1 MNNNDIFKDLFVLE
15 MTNNHLGS
23 LERGMKIVDEFAK
36 VALFNNVKVAI
47 KLQFRNVK
55 SFIHKDYIDRT
66 DIRYIKRT
74 KETYLSDENYEK
86 LVNHIKR
93 SGLIPMATPFDEESV
108 DFCNKLNL
116 SIIKVASADS
126 NDWILLNKI
135 VQLRKP
141 TIVSL
146 GGLSIKDI
154 DDLVTFF
161 ERRNVP
167 LAMNHCIATYPNKEK
182 DLQLNQ
188 IDFLKNRYPNNV
200 IGFSTHEQGDSY
212 DSMLISYSKGARTF
226 EKHID
231 IKEKDIEISKYSST
245 PEEIDSWFK
254 SWNKVKLMCGTS
266 GLERLISIKE
276 EKDFLDNYTRGVY
289 FKNDVKSGSKIT
301 NDDIYLA
308 IPVHK
313 GQISVRELMLGE
325 YGFTLK
331 KDCKRDEKLMID
343 DIHSEYSTNEKM
355 KKFINERGI

>member
-23 LERGMKIVDEFAK
+23 LERGMKIIDEFSK
-36 VALFNNVKVAI
+36 VALFNNVKVAV

-55 SFIHKDYIDRT
+55 NFIHKDYINRT

-86 LVNHIKR
+86 LVTHIRR
-93 SGLIPMATPFDEESV
+93 SGLIPMATPFDEVSV

-116 SIIKVASADS
+116 PIIKVASADS

-188 IDFLKNRYPNNV
+188 IDFHFVL
-200 IGFSTHEQGDSY
+200 Q
-212 DSMLISYSKGARTF
+212 
-226 EKHID
+226 
-231 IKEKDIEISKYSST
+231 IKVAYQ
-245 PEEIDSWFK
+245 
-254 SWNKVKLMCGTS
+254 
-266 GLERLISIKE
+266 R
-276 EKDFLDNYTRGVY
+276 
-289 FKNDVKSGSKIT
+289 
-301 NDDIYLA
+301 
-308 IPVHK
+308 
-313 GQISVRELMLGE
+313 Q
-325 YGFTLK
+325 
-331 KDCKRDEKLMID
+331 
-343 DIHSEYSTNEKM
+343 
-355 KKFINERGI
+355 